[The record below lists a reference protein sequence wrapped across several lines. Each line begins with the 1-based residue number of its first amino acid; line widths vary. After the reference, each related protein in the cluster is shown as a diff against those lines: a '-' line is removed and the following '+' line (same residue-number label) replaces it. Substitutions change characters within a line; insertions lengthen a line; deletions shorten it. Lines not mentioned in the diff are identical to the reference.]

1 MGEGSELTQGLLA
14 AAREFLARSA
24 HALEH
29 HPRRLTAALATLL
42 LCGGGGA
49 LAVAELGPD
58 AAALPVRQVLEAVE
72 PLALQPQSD
81 ALEVHGFNVFTSDQ
95 VRSSDTVDSLL
106 ARLQVN
112 DPGAAAYL
120 RRDTAARAQLLRAAG
135 RTVSAEAT
143 DSRNLVRLSMR
154 WGFDDAAQF
163 KRLVIE
169 RAGAG
174 GFASRV
180 ETVPYT
186 ASVRMASGVV
196 RTSLYAAADDA
207 GLPDA
212 VTTQLLDIFSGQI
225 DFHRGMKRGDR
236 FHVVYEMLEAE
247 GEPMRAGRVL
257 TAEFVNGKRTHDA
270 LWYTQPGQPGAYFD
284 FEGKSLESGFLA
296 SPLEVS
302 RVTSG
307 FKMRF
312 HPILQAWAQH
322 RGVDYGS
329 PVGTPVRS
337 VGAGKVQFAGWMGGY
352 GNVVQVDHGR
362 GDTTLYA
369 HLSRVDV
376 RVGAA
381 VERGQ
386 RVGAVGQTGWATG
399 PHLHFEFRENGV
411 HRDPLELARQN
422 QGVELAAQAR
432 PHFNRVAGAMRQQL
446 VLAAGAAAGTG
457 TAFGE

>member
-1 MGEGSELTQGLLA
+1 LQTAAEQLLA
-14 AAREFLARSA
+14 RVA

-29 HPRRLTAALATLL
+29 HPRRLTGALAALM

-49 LAVAELGPD
+49 FAVAELGPD
-58 AAALPVRQVLEAVE
+58 PAALPVRQIVQEVE
-72 PLALQPQSD
+72 PLPLAQQSE
-81 ALEVHGFNVFTSDQ
+81 ALEVHSFNLSTSDQ
-95 VRSSDTVDSLL
+95 VRSSDTVESLL
-106 ARLQVN
+106 ARLQIN

-120 RRDTAARAQLLRAAG
+120 RRDTTARGLLLRAAG
-135 RTVSAEAT
+135 RAVSAETT
-143 DSRNLVRLSMR
+143 DSRDLVRLSMR
-154 WGFDDAAQF
+154 WGFEDASQF
-163 KRLVIE
+163 KRLVVE
-169 RAGAG
+169 RGAGG

-180 ETVPYT
+180 DVVPYT
-186 ASVRMASGVV
+186 ASVRMGGGEI

-212 VTTQLLDIFSGQI
+212 VTTQLLEIFSGQI

-236 FHVVYEMLEAE
+236 FQVVYEMLEAE

-257 TAEFVNGKRTHDA
+257 TAEFVNGKHTHQA
-270 LWYTQPGQPGAYFD
+270 LWFQEPGQPGGYFD
-284 FEGKSLESGFLA
+284 FDGKSLESAFLA

-329 PVGTPVRS
+329 PIGTPVRS

-352 GNVVQVDHGR
+352 GNVVQIDHGR

-376 RVGAA
+376 RLGSTVT
-381 VERGQ
+381 RGQ
-386 RVGAVGQTGWATG
+386 RIGAVGQTGWATG
-399 PHLHFEFRENGV
+399 PHLHYEFRENGV
-411 HRDPLELARQN
+411 HRDPLEMARQN
-422 QGVELAAQAR
+422 PGVELSAQSR
-432 PHFNRVAGAMRQQL
+432 PSFNRLAGVMRGQL
-446 VLAAGAAAGTG
+446 VLAASAAARTG